1 MLEVGLYAGVLALIY
16 IYLAVCVIRVRFK
29 TQTKLGDGGHD
40 TLAAAIRA
48 HGNFSEYVPLAL
60 LMIGFLNYQGVAVWA
75 IHALGIT
82 LIAGRVVH
90 AYSIH
95 RDILKLRPVG
105 MGMTFT
111 VIAVAALWLIFLFIT
126 K

>member
-1 MLEVGLYAGVLALIY
+1 MLEAGLYAGILALIY
-16 IYLAVCVIRVRFK
+16 IYLAVCVIRMRVL
-29 TQTKLGDGGHD
+29 TETKLGDGGHD
-40 TLAAAIRA
+40 GLINTIRA

-60 LMIGFLNYQGVAVWA
+60 LMIGFLNYQGVPVWA

-82 LIAGRVVH
+82 LTAGRIVH

-105 MGMTFT
+105 TGMTFT
-111 VIAVAALWLIFLFIT
+111 VIAVSAFWLIINYI
-126 K
+126 